1 MSGGG
6 TAGVLSRAALTTG
19 GMAAQGIAR
28 LLYTIVIAHL
38 AGTGAVGD
46 TSALLSVMVYLSLML
61 PAGLGVGASR
71 YLPLGDFSAV
81 AIGVLNRWFWVASIV
96 LALVAAPIAF
106 LLTKDPGAAISC
118 AILTWSYNAYVY
130 SRGVLMGEDRIVRSL
145 IADVGSSLLAITALV
160 AVLLAGAPWALLL
173 PLAVGYGV
181 FAFFAR
187 PRTQALPSTPEQQ
200 AVLARFVRDATI
212 GALAT
217 GGLLP
222 ATMVF
227 VRAFDTPVQA
237 DLFAAALSLATPA
250 NMISQALNQVLIPHF
265 AKLHLDPV
273 VMRQSHRRLMLV
285 STAAF
290 LVIFAA
296 IIVLSPF
303 ILSIFYPEKFIDGAG
318 AMQALLGV
326 VFFISAT
333 CASAAYLVSAGRQKA
348 FAMIW
353 LTALIAGTVVMAV
366 LAPLYGMWGALLGFA
381 VGGVGGSVAVVVTA
395 LLTIAPAPTSP
406 ILTSLER
413 EEP

>member
-1 MSGGG
+1 VSGA
-6 TAGVLSRAALTTG
+6 TSGVLSRAVLTTG
-19 GMAAQGIAR
+19 GMAAQGVAR
-28 LLYTIVIAHL
+28 LLYTVVIAHL
-38 AGTGAVGD
+38 AGAGAVGD

-61 PAGLGVGASR
+61 PAGLGTGASR
-71 YLPLGDFSAV
+71 YLPLGDFAGV
-81 AIGVLNRWFWVASIV
+81 AIGVLNRWFWVSSTL
-96 LALVAAPIAF
+96 LALAAAPIAF
-106 LLTKDPGAAISC
+106 LLTHDPFAAIGC

-130 SRGVLMGEDRIVRSL
+130 TRGILMGEDRILRSL

-160 AVLLAGAPWALLL
+160 AVLLAGANWALLL

-187 PRTQALPSTPEQQ
+187 PRTRPSPSTAEQRGM
-200 AVLARFVRDATI
+200 LARFVRDATI

-227 VRAFDTPVQA
+227 VRAFDTPHQA

-265 AKLHLDPV
+265 AKLHLDPAL
-273 VMRQSHRRLMLV
+273 MRQSHRRMV
-285 STAAF
+285 IATTAAF
-290 LVIFAA
+290 IVIFAA
-296 IIVLSPF
+296 IIALSPF
-303 ILSIFYPEKFIDGAG
+303 ILSIFYPQKFVDGAG
-318 AMQALLGV
+318 AMQALLVV
-326 VFFISAT
+326 VFFISTT

-366 LAPLYGMWGALLGFA
+366 FSPLYGMWGALLGFA
-381 VGGVGGSVAVVVTA
+381 VGGIGGSVAVVVAAFLTTA
-395 LLTIAPAPTSP
+395 PSPLSPALAAEAPEQP
-406 ILTSLER
+406 
-413 EEP
+413 

>member
-1 MSGGG
+1 MSGG
-6 TAGVLSRAALTTG
+6 TAGVLSRAVLTTG

-28 LLYTIVIAHL
+28 LLYTVVIAHL
-38 AGTGAVGD
+38 AGAGAVGD

-61 PAGLGVGASR
+61 PAGLGIGASR
-71 YLPLGDFSAV
+71 YLPLADFSAV
-81 AIGVLNRWFWVASIV
+81 AIGVLNRWFWVSSTL

-106 LLTKDPGAAISC
+106 LLTQDPFAAIGC

-130 SRGVLMGEDRIVRSL
+130 TRGVLMGEDRILRSL

-160 AVLLAGAPWALLL
+160 AVLLAGANWALLL
-173 PLAVGYGV
+173 PLAVGYAV

-187 PRTQALPSTPEQQ
+187 PRTRAMPSTPEQR
-200 AVLARFVRDATI
+200 ALLARFVRDATI

-227 VRAFDTPVQA
+227 VRAFDTPLQA

-265 AKLHLDPV
+265 AKLHLDPAL
-273 VMRQSHRRLMLV
+273 MRQSHRRMV
-285 STAAF
+285 IATTAAF
-290 LVIFAA
+290 VVIFAA
-296 IIVLSPF
+296 IIALSPF
-303 ILSIFYPEKFIDGAG
+303 ILSIFYPQKFVDGAG
-318 AMQALLGV
+318 AMQALLVV
-326 VFFISAT
+326 VFFISTT

-348 FAMIW
+348 FALIW

-366 LAPLYGMWGALLGFA
+366 LSPPYGMWGALAGFA
-381 VGGVGGSVAVVVTA
+381 VGGIGGSVAVIVAAFLTTA
-395 LLTIAPAPTSP
+395 PSPLSPALTPS
-406 ILTSLER
+406 ER